1 MSCGPVKIAVGICLA
16 LLVAR
21 NTLAQGGAGFVGT
34 EVCATCHKAE
44 FAAWQNSHHDLAMQ
58 EATPESVLGDFDGAT
73 FTYHGAVTTFSRDA
87 DGFWITTEGPNGLP
101 ERFPVR
107 YVFGVYPLQQYL
119 LPLEGGRLQALTIA
133 WDSRRKEEGGQRWY
147 HLYPDDNIKSADQ
160 LHWTGPYHNWNARCA
175 ECHSTN
181 VRKHFDVPTNSYSTQ
196 FDAINVGCEAC
207 HGPGQEHIKA
217 VEEGSAEALTYGGF
231 EVSLE
236 GHRGFFRTPGEET
249 ASSSHNAGSL
259 QVENCGRCHS
269 RRRTLGDYHY
279 GRSLTD
285 THLLATLSAP
295 LYHSDGQIRDEVYV
309 YGSFIQSKMYAAG
322 VVCTNCHE
330 PHSNQLVAKGNALCG
345 QCHNPDS
352 FDTPA
357 HHHHAAGTSGSQC
370 VNCHMPEQTYM
381 GVDRRRDHSMRIPRP
396 DLSAAIGAPNAC
408 TQCHLDQSGAWAA
421 KAVKEWGG
429 DKKSPG
435 PTVGELFSEA
445 RLGAPDAL
453 GGLEALTMNPKENGI
468 WRASAIEELG
478 RQGFPGLETLIVRL
492 VESPDPIIRSSAV
505 RASEAL
511 PLVRRYQILRVLL
524 GDTNR
529 SVVTE
534 LATALAAVPLDQIP
548 SGDALA
554 LEKVFRDYLEVQF
567 QDLDLPSVQARLGNF
582 YLGRGDT
589 EAAEVSYRAALK
601 IDPQSVGAYINL
613 ADLKRAQG
621 DERSARAVLLEALGL
636 MPTEPSL
643 LHALGLLEVR
653 AGNYDTALGYLK
665 DAADLEEDSFQYR
678 YVYAVGLHDLGRID
692 EAIKVLKAALEY
704 SKYSADV
711 LYALAAYSFEI
722 ARYADARTYAKQL
735 VSLYP
740 DNEAYLQLNRQ
751 IRTLGQE

>member
-21 NTLAQGGAGFVGT
+21 NTLAQGESGFVGT
-34 EVCATCHKAE
+34 EVCATCHKAA

-73 FTYHGAVTTFSRDA
+73 FSYHGAVTTFSRDA

-133 WDSRRKEEGGQRWY
+133 WDSRRKEAGGQRWY
-147 HLYPDDNIKSADQ
+147 HLYPDDNIKSGDQ

-181 VRKHFDVPTNSYSTQ
+181 VRKNFDAPTNSYSTQ

-207 HGPGQEHIKA
+207 HGPGQQHIKA

-236 GHRGFFRTPGEET
+236 GHRSFFRTPGEET

-357 HHHHAAGTSGSQC
+357 HHHHVAGTSGSQC

-408 TQCHLDQSGAWAA
+408 TQCHLDQSDAWAA
-421 KAVKEWGG
+421 KAVKAWGG

-435 PTVGELFSEA
+435 LTVGELFSEA

-453 GGLEALTMNPKENGI
+453 GGLEALTMNPNENGI

-478 RQGFPGLETLIVRL
+478 RQGFPGLEALIVRL

-534 LATALAAVPLDQIP
+534 LATALAAVPLNQIP
-548 SGDALA
+548 SGDAFA
-554 LEKVFRDYLEVQF
+554 LEKVFRDYLEIQL

-589 EAAEVSYRAALK
+589 EAAEASYRAALK
-601 IDPQSVGAYINL
+601 IDPESVGAYINL

-621 DERSARAVLLEALGL
+621 DERSARAVLVEALDL
-636 MPTEPSL
+636 IPSEPSL

-653 AGNYDTALGYLK
+653 AGNYGTALGYLK
-665 DAADLEEDSFQYR
+665 NAADLEEDSFQYR

-735 VSLYP
+735 VALYP

>member
-1 MSCGPVKIAVGICLA
+1 VSGGSIKTALVLFLA
-16 LLVAR
+16 AFCVQNAFS
-21 NTLAQGGAGFVGT
+21 QEDAGFVGT
-34 EVCATCHKAE
+34 EICATCHKAE

-87 DGFWITTEGPNGLP
+87 DGFWITTEGPNGLA

-147 HLYPDDNIKSADQ
+147 HLYPDENIKSGNQ

-181 VRKHFDVPTNSYSTQ
+181 VRKNFDAPTNSYSTQ

-207 HGPGQEHIKA
+207 HGPGQKHIKA

-259 QVENCGRCHS
+259 QVDNCGRCHS

-285 THLLATLSAP
+285 THLLATLSPP

-396 DLSAAIGAPNAC
+396 DLGAATGAPNAC
-408 TQCHLDQSGAWAA
+408 TQCHLDQSDAWAA
-421 KAVKEWGG
+421 KTVKEWGG
-429 DKKSPG
+429 DKQRPG

-453 GGLEALTMNPKENGI
+453 RGLEALTMNPNGNGI

-478 RQGFPGLETLIVRL
+478 RQGFPGLEALIVRL

-511 PLVRRYQILRVLL
+511 PLVRRYQILRALL

-534 LATALAAVPLDQIP
+534 LATALAAVPLNQIP

-554 LEKVFRDYLEVQF
+554 LEKVFRDYLEIQL

-589 EAAEVSYRAALK
+589 GAAEASYRAALE

-636 MPTEPSL
+636 MPTEPDL

-653 AGNYDTALGYLK
+653 AGNYGTALGYLK

-692 EAIKVLKAALEY
+692 EAIKVLEAALEY

-735 VSLYP
+735 AALYP

-751 IRTLGQE
+751 IRALGQE

>member
-1 MSCGPVKIAVGICLA
+1 MSCGPVKIAVGICLS

-21 NTLAQGGAGFVGT
+21 NTLAQGDAGFVGT

-58 EATPESVLGDFDGAT
+58 EATPESVLGDFDGST
-73 FTYHGAVTTFSRDA
+73 FTYHGAVTTFSRDI

-133 WDSRRKEEGGQRWY
+133 WDSRLQEEGGQRWY
-147 HLYPDDNIKSADQ
+147 HLYPNENIKSGDQ

-181 VRKHFDVPTNSYSTQ
+181 VRKNFDAPTNSYSTQ

-207 HGPGQEHIKA
+207 HGPGQQHIKG
-217 VEEGSAEALTYGGF
+217 VEEGSVEALTYGGF

-259 QVENCGRCHS
+259 QVDNCGRCHS

-279 GRSLTD
+279 GRSLTN
-285 THLLATLSAP
+285 THLLATLSPP

-330 PHSNQLVAKGNALCG
+330 PHSNQLVAKGNALCS

-357 HHHHAAGTSGSQC
+357 HHHHVAGTSGSQC
-370 VNCHMPEQTYM
+370 VNCHMSEQTYM

-396 DLSAAIGAPNAC
+396 DLIAEVGAPNAC
-408 TQCHLDQSGAWAA
+408 TQCHLDQSDAWAA
-421 KAVKEWGG
+421 NAVKEWNG
-429 DKKSPG
+429 DRQSPG
-435 PTVGELFSEA
+435 PAVGELFSDA

-453 GGLEALTMNPKENGI
+453 DGLEALAMNPNENGI

-478 RQGFPGLETLIVRL
+478 RQGFPGLEALIIRL
-492 VESPDPIIRSSAV
+492 VESPDPILRSSAV

-511 PLVRRYQILRVLL
+511 PLVRRYQVLRALL

-534 LATALAAVPLDQIP
+534 LGTALAAVPLNQIP

-554 LEKVFRDYLEVQF
+554 LEKVFRDYLEIQL

-582 YLGRGDT
+582 YLGRGET
-589 EAAEVSYRAALK
+589 EAAEASYRAALE

-613 ADLKRAQG
+613 ADLKRTQG
-621 DERSARAVLLEALGL
+621 DEHSARAVLLEALGL
-636 MPTEPSL
+636 MPSEPTL

-653 AGNYDTALGYLK
+653 AGNYRTALGYLK
-665 DAADLEEDSFQYR
+665 DAADLEEGSFQYR
-678 YVYAVGLHDLGRID
+678 YVYAVGLHDLGRIG
-692 EAIKVLKAALEY
+692 EAIKVLEAALEY

-711 LYALAAYSFEI
+711 LYALSAYSLEM

-751 IRTLGQE
+751 IRILGQE